1 MGSVEKVVGSDIVII
16 WLDDHIGQ
24 TNNCTGLKEEFQ
36 SNTTNIYLFHDVDQ
50 CIKFVQSIENKKLFC
65 IIQGKHA
72 KTMIPHIEKKS
83 NSPVVYIFCFN
94 TLALSEWAQNYDCI
108 LAGGI
113 YDHDK
118 DLLARLTKDLADY
131 AAIKAQEYNFKRQ
144 ACVEWAE
151 NLTKNAKRFRTEQC
165 TLTFS
170 TDPTD
175 DNKETT
181 CEQPE

>member
-24 TNNCTGLKEEFQ
+24 TNNCTELKQEFE

-50 CIKFVQSIENKKLFC
+50 CINFLQSIRNKKLFC
-65 IIQGKHA
+65 ITQGRHA
-72 KTMIPHIEKKS
+72 QTITPHIENLF
-83 NSPVVYIFCFN
+83 NSPVVYIFCLHVSA
-94 TLALSEWAQNYDCI
+94 LAEWAQNYDCI

-113 YDHDK
+113 YDHER
-118 DLLARLTKDLADY
+118 DLLARLTQDLAGY

-144 ACVEWAE
+144 ACEEWAE

-175 DNKETT
+175 DNKETP